1 MKQIT
6 NPDNNM
12 WRSADPPQRTER
24 VAARIGGGGLK
35 VIEKEHRL
43 SDKSYEGAVISLRN
57 KTNAT
62 PARIGSYNTIYT
74 AAHYNAGF
82 FSPGTIKCNIFS
94 SFTYVSHNN
103 GVYSLETMILKT
115 NYIYERQ

>member
-24 VAARIGGGGLK
+24 VAARIGGGGLYA
-35 VIEKEHRL
+35 IDQEHGL
-43 SDKSYEGAVISLRN
+43 SDKSGN

-74 AAHYNAGF
+74 AAHYNAGKIF
-82 FSPGTIKCNIFS
+82 PGTIKCDIFS
-94 SFTYVSHNN
+94 SFTYLSHNN

-115 NYIYERQ
+115 NYRYERQ